1 MVRLNDLSYRYKD
14 NAAPTIQN
22 ISFFIKKGE
31 VVVLTG
37 RSGCGKSTLFR
48 CINGLCPHFF
58 EGEKKGNI
66 YLNGK
71 ESTPLRIC
79 DISRLVASV
88 FQNPESQFFTADVL
102 SDLVYACENYG
113 VPKGEIEMRL
123 NRIASMLSLS
133 PLIGKKISEL
143 SGGEKQKVA
152 IASTLMLNADVLLL
166 DEPSSNLDYQSI
178 ALLKATLAELKSK
191 GYTIIVIEH
200 RLYYLADVCD
210 RLIVF
215 ECGKCPVSMRARH

>member
-88 FQNPESQFFTADVL
+88 FQNPESQMFFPIL
-102 SDLVYACENYG
+102 
-113 VPKGEIEMRL
+113 
-123 NRIASMLSLS
+123 SMLV
-133 PLIGKKISEL
+133 KITEF
-143 SGGEKQKVA
+143 
-152 IASTLMLNADVLLL
+152 
-166 DEPSSNLDYQSI
+166 
-178 ALLKATLAELKSK
+178 LKAK
-191 GYTIIVIEH
+191 
-200 RLYYLADVCD
+200 
-210 RLIVF
+210 
-215 ECGKCPVSMRARH
+215 